1 MKTAEGIAG
10 GLRHVA
16 VLLAFGSVAAGD
28 VQRELLLQW
37 QRISEGGSFGEF
49 STDDDQFVSVDSVD
63 SDRKCGEFPHLKRIL
78 QKTVFFSDF
87 NWMLQL
93 QVAYTC
99 LMLEKFYGREH
110 SHTQSCANL
119 LIRSRGWGGCHES

>member
-1 MKTAEGIAG
+1 M
-10 GLRHVA
+10 
-16 VLLAFGSVAAGD
+16 VLLIIIPFLNGYFIGNIPNF
-28 VQRELLLQW
+28 Q
-37 QRISEGGSFGEF
+37 
-49 STDDDQFVSVDSVD
+49 TNPNDDQFVSGVD

-78 QKTVFFSDF
+78 EKTVFFSHF

-93 QVAYTC
+93 EVAYTC